1 MESWSI
7 KELKQWLKTFDNSN
21 SSMSYFLGGASK
33 EDILKARELLK
44 EKLAL
49 KGVVTT

>member
-7 KELKQWLKTFDNSN
+7 KELNQFLKTFDE
-21 SSMSYFLGGASK
+21 ASQ
-33 EDILKARELLK
+33 EDIVKARELLK